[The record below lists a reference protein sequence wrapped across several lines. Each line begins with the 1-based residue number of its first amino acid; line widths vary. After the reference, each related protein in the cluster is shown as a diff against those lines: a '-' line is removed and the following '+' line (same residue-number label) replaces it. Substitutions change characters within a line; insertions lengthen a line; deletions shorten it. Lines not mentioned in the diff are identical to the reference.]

1 MPFPWFLSPIEP
13 FDDPDDDEV
22 DAFLNILSLLCS
34 CTSWLWK
41 DVGEDWSLYS
51 EDDFVVVERA
61 RILLSVSHKWTWK
74 YIWKSHDNEEKWYCI
89 ESIVIGN

>member
-34 CTSWLWK
+34 GKSWLWK

-51 EDDFVVVERA
+51 EDDFEVVERA
-61 RILLSVSHKWTWK
+61 RILLSVSHKWT
-74 YIWKSHDNEEKWYCI
+74 
-89 ESIVIGN
+89 